1 MSDQPGIKLLR
12 MPIVEGKHAVNSFRV
27 SEEGGGCFIP
37 PDPDPDPDPP
47 PPSESVVI
55 IGQAFP
61 RYF

>member
-1 MSDQPGIKLLR
+1 MSNQPGIKLLR
-12 MPIVEGKHAVNSFRV
+12 MSIIEGAYTVSSFRV

-37 PDPDPDPDPP
+37 PDPDPDPP